1 MDIFCIPVKKMMQLI
16 SPDQTI
22 ILSKSRYIA
31 ELEEL
36 SVCTSFVETLGLI
49 IHQLQSE
56 RGASCL
62 YLASRG
68 QRFAIERMDIL
79 EQNLELEKKFS
90 EALER
95 HLAQNTLADAKQ
107 LTLISWILLGFGQL
121 KSLRAQV
128 TLLKISFPDCI
139 QSFNRLI
146 GSLIALIFEITDNT
160 GNSKISTYL
169 LALYNLVQGKE
180 FAGQERATGSYI
192 LGSGKMQWEH
202 QQKLQELIALQ
213 DRHFDLFCQFS
224 SAEINNDW
232 QIIMQSETSQRH
244 QDFRNKLIGA
254 HDGQTL
260 QRKEADCW
268 FDISSSRLTEIWHI
282 QCHLIKVMHHAL
294 QGLIVQAKDDLQTT
308 RQKLEQ
314 LQQNTHKSPDLD
326 SAFYNL
332 TIPVEN
338 AYSFLGQANTKA
350 YPIESMF
357 ALLQQQ
363 SQHIAEMES
372 ELSETKKALVERKQI
387 ERAKGLLMST
397 QNISEVEAY
406 KWLRSTAMAQNRKI
420 IDIAEN
426 ILLQYKH
433 QPN

>member
-1 MDIFCIPVKKMMQLI
+1 MHLI

-22 ILSKSRYIA
+22 ILSKERHIA
-31 ELEEL
+31 ELEQL
-36 SVCTSFVETLGLI
+36 SICTSFVETLGMI
-49 IHQLQSE
+49 IHQLQAE

-68 QRFAIERMDIL
+68 QRFATERIEIL

-90 EALER
+90 EALQR

-107 LTLISWILLGFGQL
+107 LTLTSWILLGFGQL

-128 TLLKISFPDCI
+128 TLLKISFQDCI
-139 QSFNRLI
+139 QSFTRLI

-180 FAGQERATGSYI
+180 FAGQERAFGSYI
-192 LGSGKMQWEH
+192 FGSGNMQLEH
-202 QQKLQELIALQ
+202 QQKLLELIALQ
-213 DRHFDLFCQFS
+213 DRHFELFCQF
-224 SAEINNDW
+224 AGYNLHEDW
-232 QIIMQSETSQRH
+232 QTIMQSETSQRH
-244 QDFRNKLIGA
+244 QHFREKLISA

-260 QRKEADCW
+260 QRKEADFW
-268 FDISSSRLTEIWHI
+268 FDVCSCRLTEIWRV
-282 QCHLIKVMHHAL
+282 QCQLIKVMHQAL
-294 QGLIVQAKDDLQTT
+294 QTLIAQAKQDLEDTH
-308 RQKLEQ
+308 QKLQQ
-314 LQQNTHKSPDLD
+314 LGKNASKTADLD
-326 SAFYNL
+326 SAFFNL

-338 AYSFLGQANTKA
+338 AYSFLGHDNTQA

-363 SQHIAEMES
+363 SQQISEIES
-372 ELSETKKALVERKQI
+372 ELIETKKALSERKLI
-387 ERAKGLLMST
+387 ERAKGIVMST
-397 QNISEVEAY
+397 QNISEVDAY
-406 KWLRSTAMAQNRKI
+406 KWLRSTAMSQNRKI

-426 ILLQYKH
+426 ILAH
-433 QPN
+433 QKKPQ

>member
-1 MDIFCIPVKKMMQLI
+1 MMQLI

-36 SVCTSFVETLGLI
+36 SVCTSFVETLGFI

-107 LTLISWILLGFGQL
+107 LTLASWILLGFGQL
-121 KSLRAQV
+121 KALRAQV

-139 QSFNRLI
+139 QSFTRLI

-180 FAGQERATGSYI
+180 FAGQERAIGSYI
-192 LGSGKMQWEH
+192 LGSGQMQLEH

-213 DRHFDLFCQFS
+213 DRHFELFCQFS
-224 SAEINNDW
+224 SSDINNDW
-232 QIIMQSETSQRH
+232 QIIMQSETSKRH
-244 QDFRNKLIGA
+244 QDLRDKLINA

-260 QRKEADCW
+260 QRREADCW
-268 FDISSSRLTEIWHI
+268 FDICSSRLTEIWHI
-282 QCHLIKVMHHAL
+282 QCQLIKVMHHAL
-294 QGLIVQAKDDLQTT
+294 QDLIAQAKHDLQNT

-314 LQQNTHKSPDLD
+314 LQQNTHKTADLD
-326 SAFYNL
+326 SAFFNL

-338 AYSFLGQANTKA
+338 AYSFLGQSNTQA

-363 SQHIAEMES
+363 SQQIAEMES
-372 ELSETKKALVERKQI
+372 ELGETKKALVERKQI
-387 ERAKGLLMST
+387 ERAKGLLMSS
-397 QNISEVEAY
+397 QNISEVDAY

-426 ILLQYKH
+426 ILLQQKH
-433 QPN
+433 QIN

>member
-1 MDIFCIPVKKMMQLI
+1 MHLI

-22 ILSKSRYIA
+22 ILSKERHIA
-31 ELEEL
+31 ELEQL
-36 SVCTSFVETLGLI
+36 SACTSFVETLGLI
-49 IHQLQSE
+49 IHQLQAE

-68 QRFAIERMDIL
+68 QRFATERIEIL

-90 EALER
+90 EALQL
-95 HLAQNTLADAKQ
+95 HLAQNSLANAKQ
-107 LTLISWILLGFGQL
+107 LTLTSWILLGFGQL
-121 KSLRAQV
+121 KTLRAQV

-180 FAGQERATGSYI
+180 FAGQERAFGSYI
-192 LGSGKMQWEH
+192 FGSGKMQLEH
-202 QQKLQELIALQ
+202 QQKLIELIALQ
-213 DRHFDLFCQFS
+213 DRHFELFCQFS
-224 SAEINNDW
+224 GNQLHQDW
-232 QIIMQSETSQRH
+232 QTIMQSEICRRH
-244 QDFRNKLIGA
+244 QQLREKLISA
-254 HDGQTL
+254 HDQQTL
-260 QRKEADCW
+260 QRREADFW
-268 FDISSSRLTEIWHI
+268 FDVCSSRLSEIWRI
-282 QCHLIKVMHHAL
+282 QCQLIKVMHQAVQNL
-294 QGLIVQAKDDLQTT
+294 VVQAKKDLEIT
-308 RQKLEQ
+308 RLKLAQ
-314 LQQNTHKSPDLD
+314 LGQNAEKTAEVD
-326 SAFYNL
+326 SAFFNL

-338 AYSFLGQANTKA
+338 AYSFLGHDNAQP

-363 SQHIAEMES
+363 SQQIS
-372 ELSETKKALVERKQI
+372 EIENELIETKKALSERKLI
-387 ERAKGLLMST
+387 ERAKGVVMST

-406 KWLRSTAMAQNRKI
+406 KWLRSTAMDQNRKI

-426 ILLQYKH
+426 ILALHKKPQ
-433 QPN
+433 